1 MFEKRASTAVPVE
14 EIIARRWSGR
24 SYDPARPVE
33 REKLIALL
41 EAARWAPS
49 CFGDEPWRYLI
60 WDRDADPDH
69 WRRAF
74 DCLTEGNRSWA
85 GAAPILMLSVAD
97 SVFMKNAKANRW
109 GQHDTG
115 AASMSLALQAT
126 ALGLM
131 VHQMGGFDA
140 ERIRAEF
147 GIPERYACMAAI
159 TVGYQLPESA
169 IPDEQREREYA
180 PRARRPL
187 GQSFFR
193 GTWENPFE

>member
-1 MFEKRASTAVPVE
+1 MFEKRASTRVPVE
-14 EIIARRWSGR
+14 EIIALRWSGR
-24 SYDPARPVE
+24 AYDPERPVE

-60 WDRDADPDH
+60 WNRDADPEH

-85 GAAPILMLSVAD
+85 QAAPILMLSLAD
-97 SVFMKNAKANRW
+97 TVFLKNGNPNRW
-109 GQHDTG
+109 GQYDTG
-115 AASMSLALQAT
+115 ASSMSLSFQAT

-147 GIPERYACMAAI
+147 EIPVRFTCMAAI
-159 TVGYQLPESA
+159 TVGYQLPEAA

-180 PRARRPL
+180 PRTRRPL
-187 GQSFFR
+187 GQSFFA
-193 GTWENPFE
+193 GTWETPFD